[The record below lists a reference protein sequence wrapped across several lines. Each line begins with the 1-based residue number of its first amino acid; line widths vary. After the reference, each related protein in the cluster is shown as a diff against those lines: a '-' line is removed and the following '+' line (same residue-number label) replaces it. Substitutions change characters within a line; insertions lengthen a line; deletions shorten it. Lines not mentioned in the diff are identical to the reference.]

1 MFLFCRIPVL
11 VAGDTCV
18 SFLQFWLQETHVL
31 QELERP
37 WISRSMLW
45 LLLAVNLAKKYVF
58 IFLLSLNTVLA
69 EKVPREKTFVQMSIA
84 LIAFPPHSFFVL

>member
-1 MFLFCRIPVL
+1 M
-11 VAGDTCV
+11 
-18 SFLQFWLQETHVL
+18 L

-37 WISRSMLW
+37 WITGSMLW

-69 EKVPREKTFVQMSIA
+69 EKVPREKNFRSNEHRPDS
-84 LIAFPPHSFFVL
+84 FPPSLFLRSLKPLFKLNIILF